1 MQIEAGQFSRR
12 NSSRVNADCS
22 VFCIPIGVLVSGF
35 FLTLNLSN
43 CQNALIIIAFHLARY
58 MLTDNAATA
67 DATVHY
73 FQIDI
78 LTTEQITVIR
88 IVKALTVYYTD
99 RQTDNGAD

>member
-1 MQIEAGQFSRR
+1 
-12 NSSRVNADCS
+12 
-22 VFCIPIGVLVSGF
+22 
-35 FLTLNLSN
+35 
-43 CQNALIIIAFHLARY
+43 

-99 RQTDNGAD
+99 RQTDNGQRQTDNGAD